1 MRVINNPE
9 QFQLNLYNML
19 KQLKNK
25 NGTMI
30 KSVKIKKNGEDY
42 NSYHRI
48 SNIMLGIYNFAI
60 EESKKKN
67 VVCGWSNPHFVMIY
81 NDRFRTVH
89 YNLLNTDL
97 IEKINT
103 KMIHSSELGT
113 MSHQE
118 MDIER
123 WKMLIEEKMKRD
135 KSKTQISANIV
146 EGAFKCRRCG
156 SEKTTYYQMQTRS
169 ADEPM
174 TQFITCLTCGNRWR
188 Q

>member
-1 MRVINNPE
+1 MRVISNPN
-9 QFQLNLYNML
+9 QFQQNMYNML
-19 KQLKNK
+19 KQLKNN
-25 NGTMI
+25 NGEQL

-48 SNIMLGIYNFAI
+48 SNILLSVYNFAL
-60 EESKKKN
+60 EEARKKN

-81 NDRFRTVH
+81 TDRLRTIH
-89 YNLLNTDL
+89 YNLKNTDL
-97 IEKINT
+97 IERINNR
-103 KMIHSSELGT
+103 MIHSSEIGN

-123 WKMLIEEKMKRD
+123 WKPLIEEKMKRD
-135 KSKTQISANIV
+135 KSKTNISANIV

-174 TQFITCLTCGNRWR
+174 TTFVQCCECPARWKC
-188 Q
+188 